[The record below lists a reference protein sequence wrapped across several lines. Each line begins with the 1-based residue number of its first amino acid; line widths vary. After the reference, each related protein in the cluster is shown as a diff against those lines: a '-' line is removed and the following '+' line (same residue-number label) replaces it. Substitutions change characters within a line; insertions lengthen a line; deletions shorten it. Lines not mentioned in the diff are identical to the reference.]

1 MKSIRLDEIRERV
14 KRLVQEA
21 NFVLPADVSARL
33 ETMAAAE
40 ESEVG
45 REVFRDIR
53 ENTTIAREEKIS
65 LCQDTGPAVFFIEPG
80 GVEL

>member
-40 ESEVG
+40 KSEAG
-45 REVFRDIR
+45 REVFREIR
-53 ENTTIAREEKIS
+53 ENAAIAREEKLG
-65 LCQDTGPAVFFIEPG
+65 LCQDRGLAVFFVEPG